1 TLDSPLSTFRR
12 NFLEELAILSSL
24 GVVSLEAEQSSS
36 FLPGSYYYFSDTSTL
51 NVSVIVLPATDKC
64 FSCCSSSND
73 NESINPYITDGD
85 ELFDYALNH
94 IAHRAD
100 AFNPFSSRYNP
111 STQNGYGGHTARWSH
126 SRARSNNEIV
136 RNFYNV

>member
-1 TLDSPLSTFRR
+1 MRR
-12 NFLEELAILSSL
+12 HFSRIVSSDKSCNIDCADIVVTILK
-24 GVVSLEAEQSSS
+24 
-36 FLPGSYYYFSDTSTL
+36 FD
-51 NVSVIVLPATDKC
+51 
-64 FSCCSSSND
+64 ND